1 MAYVAFSN
9 ISTRLWLGDN
19 AIWHI
24 CQICQS
30 KKSIKFL
37 FRLINLLLLQ
47 KIFKNFQSG
56 TIWHI
61 VLSRKKKNKTAF
73 ELHFTSQIFYPET
86 TLSSILY
93 KFPRRALSIFFS
105 IYTILNEFESGTI
118 RVDHIV
124 LLKKWSIFVKS
135 TYGLNYVA
143 FSNISR
149 NFISRSH
156 TILTI
161 SFNQKLFY
169 FKYFLKT
176 PVKNNTS

>member
-1 MAYVAFSN
+1 MQYFYQTV
-9 ISTRLWLGDN
+9 IRGYN

-47 KIFKNFQSG
+47 RFLKIFNQGQYGISSFQE
-56 TIWHI
+56 
-61 VLSRKKKNKTAF
+61 KKNKTAF

-176 PVKNNTS
+176 PIKNNTS